1 MKLNRRLSILFLTA
15 ALAVL
20 VIGCTL
26 TSTKT
31 CVPDGTKVCFDKTNQ
46 TYRIE
51 DGAKIVVEVPTKEY
65 GDRLVERF
73 NAAHAETSELLFYV
87 VRNASSDITPDLRFM
102 TQNEAALN
110 YASLVV
116 LDESMNDLL
125 SNNLQWDKSE
135 EVNLEGLRF
144 VPMSATGFTFIYD
157 ETVLTDLG
165 VNLEDVDADGL
176 PDAIDTVDEITA
188 VAAKYLAQDAKR
200 TYTSVFPLAF
210 NEALSFYPF
219 LTAGGWEIFPEDIAT
234 EPGFETPE
242 FLEALTLIEKLG
254 ASSIVAQRPVDP
266 VKLVWQFDQVLS
278 GKEFLFS
285 LASEWMYV
293 EAYENRT
300 KHNVR
305 YARFPALED
314 QILTPLVSVEGYVIQ
329 NTAFP
334 SAAHEVLRV
343 IREVESLNAFA
354 ATVKKTLLVHPS
366 LADQVTYPDVKQQ
379 ELAKAYVH
387 SRSFPLIA
395 LEGNPKVLGFT
406 MYRQMAILPVLK
418 RLFLQEVTAEQ
429 AQNEIVLLSIDWI
442 SANRGYPAEVIK
454 TNE

>member
-1 MKLNRRLSILFLTA
+1 MKLNRRLSILSLTA

-31 CVPDGTKVCFDKTNQ
+31 CVPDGTKVCFDKTKQ

-65 GDRLVERF
+65 GDRLVALF
-73 NAAHAETSELLFYV
+73 DATHQETPGLLSYV
-87 VRNASSDITPDLRFM
+87 VGNVSSDITPDLKFM
-102 TQNEAALN
+102 SQNEAALN
-110 YASLVV
+110 YASLLV

-125 SNNLQWDKSE
+125 LNNLQWDKSE

-144 VPMSATGFTFIYD
+144 VPMSATGFTFVYD
-157 ETVLTDLG
+157 ETVLNDLG
-165 VNLEDVDADGL
+165 VSLEDVDADGL
-176 PDAIDTVDEITA
+176 PDAIDTVDEITT
-188 VAAKYLAQDAKR
+188 VASKYLAQDVKR

-254 ASSIVAQRPVDP
+254 ASTIVAQRPVDP

-285 LASEWMYV
+285 MASEWMYV

-329 NTAFP
+329 NTAYP

-343 IREVESLNAFA
+343 IREVESLNAFT
-354 ATVKKTLLVHPS
+354 ATVKKTLLVHPT
-366 LADQVTYPDVKQQ
+366 LVDQVTYPDAKQQ

-387 SRSFPLIA
+387 SQSFPLIA

-406 MYRQMAILPVLK
+406 MYRQMEILPVLK
-418 RLFLQEVTAEQ
+418 RLFLQEITAEQ

-442 SANRGYPAEVIK
+442 SNNLGYPAEVIK